1 MIDPQWKRQLKDM
14 IRRDDVTMQEI
25 GDVALRN
32 DELADALNRLKL
44 SASIGDRTIRD
55 LQHLL
60 SLIGTGWVLNWIA
73 QHEAQE
79 RRESDVRAA

>member
-1 MIDPQWKRQLKDM
+1 MIDPRWKRQLKDM

-32 DELADALNRLKL
+32 AELADALNRYKM
-44 SASIGDRTIRD
+44 SAAIGDRTIRD

-60 SLIGTGWVLNWIA
+60 SLIGTGWILNWIA
-73 QHEAQE
+73 QQEARE